1 MTETKTRPLIDIK
14 TINLNASFRRLF
26 YDFRMEKI
34 KSLFNK
40 DHMVKR
46 ILMSVFGVLI
56 CGIAVG
62 FFKRAMFGV
71 DPFQSFMAGLHN
83 VIPIN
88 FGTLYV
94 IVNVIMLLFS
104 LIFDRHYIGL
114 ATFINL
120 FLIGYI
126 AEFSLKTLESFFPD
140 LSLLGRSVCLIIG
153 ILIICIAASFYMTA
167 DIGVS
172 TYDAV
177 ALIITNTWHIGK
189 FKYVRIITDCVCVAL
204 GVALYFLSG
213 APVSGIGAV
222 IGAGTIITAF
232 FMGPLVDL
240 FANKLAKPFLYG
252 KAQEE
257 K

>member
-1 MTETKTRPLIDIK
+1 
-14 TINLNASFRRLF
+14 
-26 YDFRMEKI
+26 MEKL
-34 KSLFNK
+34 KSFFNK

-46 ILMSVFGVLI
+46 ILMSIFGVLI
-56 CGIAVG
+56 CGVAVG

-71 DPFQSFMAGLHN
+71 DPFQSLMSGLDSI
-83 VIPIN
+83 IPID

-94 IVNVIMLLFS
+94 IVNVVMLMFS

-126 AEFSLKTLESFFPD
+126 AESSLNTLEKFFPA
-140 LSLLGRSVCLIIG
+140 LGITGRSVCLIIG
-153 ILIICIAASFYMTA
+153 ILIICVASSFYMTA

-177 ALIITNTWHIGK
+177 ALIISNTWHVGK
-189 FKYVRIITDCVCVAL
+189 FKYVRIVTDVICVIL

-213 APVSGIGAV
+213 SPVSGIGAV
-222 IGAGTIITAF
+222 VGAGTIITAF
-232 FMGPLVDL
+232 FMGPLVDF
-240 FANKLAKPFLYG
+240 FARKLAKPFLYG
-252 KAQEE
+252 KGQEGT
-257 K
+257 

>member
-1 MTETKTRPLIDIK
+1 M
-14 TINLNASFRRLF
+14 SFSGVCSMIIPMDKL
-26 YDFRMEKI
+26 
-34 KSLFNK
+34 KSIFKK

-71 DPFQSFMAGLHN
+71 DPFQSLMAGLDC

-94 IVNVIMLLFS
+94 IVNVVMLLFS

-126 AEFSLKTLESFFPD
+126 AEFSLKTLENFFPA
-140 LSLLGRSVCLIIG
+140 LGLVGRSVCLLIG
-153 ILIICIAASFYMTA
+153 ILIICVASSFYMTA

-177 ALIITNTWHIGK
+177 ALIISNTWHIWK

-204 GVALYFLSG
+204 GVGLYFLSG
-213 APVSGIGAV
+213 GKLDGIGAV

-232 FMGPLVDL
+232 FMGPLVDF

>member
-1 MTETKTRPLIDIK
+1 MPPPRH
-14 TINLNASFRRLF
+14 LF
-26 YDFRMEKI
+26 YDFPMNGLKAI
-34 KSLFNK
+34 FKK
-40 DHMVKR
+40 DYMVKR

-56 CGIAVG
+56 CGVAVG
-62 FFKRAMFGV
+62 FLKCAMFGV
-71 DPFQSFMAGLHN
+71 DPFQSLMAGLDCI
-83 VIPIN
+83 IPIS

-126 AEFSLKTLESFFPD
+126 AEFSLNTLEKFFPD
-140 LSLLGRSVCLIIG
+140 LGIPGRSVCLIIG
-153 ILIICIAASFYMTA
+153 ILIICVASSFYMTA

-177 ALIITNTWHIGK
+177 ALIISNTWHVGK
-189 FKYVRIITDCVCVAL
+189 FKYVRIITDVVCVIL
-204 GVALYFLSG
+204 GVSLYFLSG
-213 APVSGIGAV
+213 ASVSGIGAV

-232 FMGPLVDL
+232 FMGPLVDF
-240 FANKLAKPFLYG
+240 FARKLARPFLYG
-252 KAQEE
+252 KAPAE

>member
-1 MTETKTRPLIDIK
+1 MFYDCPMNKTKTFFK
-14 TINLNASFRRLF
+14 
-26 YDFRMEKI
+26 
-34 KSLFNK
+34 K

-46 ILMSVFGVLI
+46 ILMSIFGVLI
-56 CGIAVG
+56 CGVAVG

-71 DPFQSFMAGLHN
+71 DPFQSLMAGLDC
-83 VIPIN
+83 VIPIS

-126 AEFSLKTLESFFPD
+126 AEFSLKMLENFFPT
-140 LSLLGRSVCLIIG
+140 LGIPGRSICLIIG
-153 ILIICIAASFYMTA
+153 ILIICVASSFYMTA

-177 ALIITNTWHIGK
+177 ALIISNTWHIGK
-189 FKYVRIITDCVCVAL
+189 FKYVRIVTDVVCVIL

-213 APVSGIGAV
+213 GTVSGIGAV

-232 FMGPLVDL
+232 FMGPLVDF
-240 FANKLAKPFLYG
+240 FAGKLAKPFLYG
-252 KAQEE
+252 KASAG

>member
-1 MTETKTRPLIDIK
+1 
-14 TINLNASFRRLF
+14 
-26 YDFRMEKI
+26 MEKL
-34 KSLFNK
+34 KSFFNK

-46 ILMSVFGVLI
+46 ILMSIFGVLI
-56 CGIAVG
+56 CGVAVG

-71 DPFQSFMAGLHN
+71 DPFQSLMSGLDSI
-83 VIPIN
+83 IPID

-94 IVNVIMLLFS
+94 IVNVVMLVFS

-126 AEFSLKTLESFFPD
+126 AEFSLNTLEKFFPA
-140 LSLLGRSVCLIIG
+140 LGIPGRSVCLIIG
-153 ILIICIAASFYMTA
+153 ILIICVASSFYMTA

-177 ALIITNTWHIGK
+177 ALIISNTWHVGK
-189 FKYVRIITDCVCVAL
+189 FKYVRIVTDVICVIL

-213 APVSGIGAV
+213 SPVSGIGAV
-222 IGAGTIITAF
+222 VGAGTIITAF
-232 FMGPLVDL
+232 FMGPLVDF
-240 FANKLAKPFLYG
+240 FARKLAKPFLYG
-252 KAQEE
+252 KGQEGT
-257 K
+257 

>member
-1 MTETKTRPLIDIK
+1 MNKLQ
-14 TINLNASFRRLF
+14 SFF
-26 YDFRMEKI
+26 K
-34 KSLFNK
+34 K

-46 ILMSVFGVLI
+46 ILMSIFGVLI
-56 CGIAVG
+56 CGVAVG

-71 DPFQSFMAGLHN
+71 DPFQSLMAGLDSI
-83 VIPIN
+83 IPIN

-126 AEFSLKTLESFFPD
+126 AEFSLNTLEKFFPD
-140 LSLLGRSVCLIIG
+140 LGLPGRAVCLVIG
-153 ILIICIAASFYMTA
+153 ILIICVASSFYMTA

-177 ALIITNTWHIGK
+177 ALIISNTWHIGK
-189 FKYVRIITDCVCVAL
+189 FKYVRIVTDVICVIL

-222 IGAGTIITAF
+222 IGAGTVITAF
-232 FMGPLVDL
+232 FMGPLVDF
-240 FANKLAKPFLYG
+240 FAGKLAKPFLYG
-252 KAQEE
+252 KNQTAN
-257 K
+257 

>member
-1 MTETKTRPLIDIK
+1 
-14 TINLNASFRRLF
+14 
-26 YDFRMEKI
+26 MEKL
-34 KSLFNK
+34 KSFFNK

-46 ILMSVFGVLI
+46 ILMSIFGVLI
-56 CGIAVG
+56 CGVAVG

-71 DPFQSFMAGLHN
+71 DPFQSLMSGLDSI
-83 VIPIN
+83 IPID

-94 IVNVIMLLFS
+94 IVNVVMLLFS

-126 AEFSLKTLESFFPD
+126 AEFSLNTLKNFFPA
-140 LSLLGRSVCLIIG
+140 LGIPGRSVCLIIG
-153 ILIICIAASFYMTA
+153 ILIICVASSFYMTA

-177 ALIITNTWHIGK
+177 ALIISNTWHIGK
-189 FKYVRIITDCVCVAL
+189 FKYVRIVTDVICVIL

-213 APVSGIGAV
+213 SPVSGIGAV

-232 FMGPLVDL
+232 FMGPLVDF
-240 FANKLAKPFLYG
+240 FARKLAKPFLYG
-252 KAQEE
+252 KGQEGT
-257 K
+257 

>member
-1 MTETKTRPLIDIK
+1 
-14 TINLNASFRRLF
+14 
-26 YDFRMEKI
+26 MEKL
-34 KSLFNK
+34 KSFFNK

-46 ILMSVFGVLI
+46 ILMSIFGVLI
-56 CGIAVG
+56 CGVAVG

-71 DPFQSFMAGLHN
+71 DPFQSLMSGLDSI
-83 VIPIN
+83 IPID

-94 IVNVIMLLFS
+94 IVNVVMLLFS

-126 AEFSLKTLESFFPD
+126 AEFSLNTLEKFFPA
-140 LSLLGRSVCLIIG
+140 LGIPGRSVCLIIG
-153 ILIICIAASFYMTA
+153 ILIICVASSFYMTA

-177 ALIITNTWHIGK
+177 ALIISNTWHIGK
-189 FKYVRIITDCVCVAL
+189 FKYVRIVTDVICVIL

-213 APVSGIGAV
+213 SPVSGIGAV
-222 IGAGTIITAF
+222 VGAGTIITAF
-232 FMGPLVDL
+232 FMGPLVDF
-240 FANKLAKPFLYG
+240 FARKLAKPFLYG
-252 KAQEE
+252 KGQEGT
-257 K
+257 

>member
-1 MTETKTRPLIDIK
+1 M
-14 TINLNASFRRLF
+14 F
-26 YDFRMEKI
+26 YDCPMN
-34 KSLFNK
+34 KSKNIFKK

-46 ILMSVFGVLI
+46 ILMSIFGVLI

-71 DPFQSFMAGLHN
+71 DPFQSLMAGLDT
-83 VIPIN
+83 VIPIS

-126 AEFSLKTLESFFPD
+126 AEFSLKTLENFFPD
-140 LSLLGRSVCLIIG
+140 LGLIGRAVCLIIG
-153 ILIICIAASFYMTA
+153 ILIICVASSFYMTA

-177 ALIITNTWHIGK
+177 ALIISNTWKKGK
-189 FKYVRIITDCVCVAL
+189 FKYVRIITDVICVIL
-204 GVALYFLSG
+204 GVGLYFLSG
-213 APVSGIGAV
+213 ATIDGIGAV

-232 FMGPLVDL
+232 FMGPLVDF

-252 KAQEE
+252 KGQAA

>member
-1 MTETKTRPLIDIK
+1 
-14 TINLNASFRRLF
+14 
-26 YDFRMEKI
+26 MEKI
-34 KSLFNK
+34 KSFFNK

-46 ILMSVFGVLI
+46 ILMSIFGVLI
-56 CGIAVG
+56 CGVAVG

-71 DPFQSFMAGLHN
+71 DPFQSLMSGLDSI
-83 VIPIN
+83 IPID

-94 IVNVIMLLFS
+94 IVNVVMLLFS

-126 AEFSLKTLESFFPD
+126 AEFSLNTLEKFFPA
-140 LSLLGRSVCLIIG
+140 LGIPGRSVCLIIG
-153 ILIICIAASFYMTA
+153 ILIICVASSFYMTA

-177 ALIITNTWHIGK
+177 ALIISNTWHVGK
-189 FKYVRIITDCVCVAL
+189 FKYVRIVTDVICVIL
-204 GVALYFLSG
+204 GVILYVLSG

-222 IGAGTIITAF
+222 VGAGTIITAF
-232 FMGPLVDL
+232 FMGPLVDF
-240 FANKLAKPFLYG
+240 FARKLAKPFLYG
-252 KAQEE
+252 KGQEGT
-257 K
+257 

>member
-1 MTETKTRPLIDIK
+1 
-14 TINLNASFRRLF
+14 
-26 YDFRMEKI
+26 MEKL
-34 KSLFNK
+34 KSFFNK

-46 ILMSVFGVLI
+46 ILMSIFGVLI
-56 CGIAVG
+56 CGVAVG

-71 DPFQSFMAGLHN
+71 DPFQSLMSGLDSI
-83 VIPIN
+83 IPID

-94 IVNVIMLLFS
+94 IVNVVMLLFS

-126 AEFSLKTLESFFPD
+126 AEFSLNTLEKFFPA
-140 LSLLGRSVCLIIG
+140 LEIPGRSVCLIIG
-153 ILIICIAASFYMTA
+153 ILIICVASSFYMTA

-177 ALIITNTWHIGK
+177 ALIISNTWHIGK
-189 FKYVRIITDCVCVAL
+189 FKYVRIVTDVICVIL

-213 APVSGIGAV
+213 SPVSGIGAV
-222 IGAGTIITAF
+222 VGAGTIITAF
-232 FMGPLVDL
+232 FMGPLVDF
-240 FANKLAKPFLYG
+240 FARKLAKPFLYG
-252 KAQEE
+252 KGQEGT
-257 K
+257 

>member
-1 MTETKTRPLIDIK
+1 MLCNIIFPMSKLDNIFK
-14 TINLNASFRRLF
+14 
-26 YDFRMEKI
+26 
-34 KSLFNK
+34 K

-46 ILMSVFGVLI
+46 ILMSIFGVLV
-56 CGIAVG
+56 CGVAVG

-71 DPFQSFMAGLHN
+71 DPFQSLMAGLDL
-83 VIPIN
+83 VIPIG

-120 FLIGYI
+120 FLIGYV
-126 AEFSLKTLESFFPD
+126 AEFSLGRLEAFFPD
-140 LSLLGRSVCLIIG
+140 LGIAGRAVCLLIG
-153 ILIICIAASFYMTA
+153 IAVICVASSFYMTA

-177 ALIITNTWHIGK
+177 ALIISNTWRKGK
-189 FKYVRIITDCVCVAL
+189 FKYVRIITDLVCVIS
-204 GVALYFLSG
+204 GVGLFFLSG
-213 APVSGIGAV
+213 ASIDGIGAV
-222 IGAGTIITAF
+222 IGVGTIITAF
-232 FMGPLVDL
+232 FMGPLVDF

-252 KAQEE
+252 KE
-257 K
+257 KASESSGL

>member
-1 MTETKTRPLIDIK
+1 M
-14 TINLNASFRRLF
+14 N
-26 YDFRMEKI
+26 KI
-34 KSLFNK
+34 TSVFKK

-46 ILMSVFGVLI
+46 ILMSIFGVLI
-56 CGIAVG
+56 CGVAVG

-71 DPFQSFMAGLHN
+71 DPFQSLMAGLDS

-94 IVNVIMLLFS
+94 IVNMIMLLFS

-126 AEFSLKTLESFFPD
+126 AEFSLNMLEKIFPD
-140 LSLLGRSVCLIIG
+140 PGIPDRSVCLIIG
-153 ILIICIAASFYMTA
+153 ILIICVASSFYMTA

-177 ALIITNTWHIGK
+177 ALIISNTWHVGK
-189 FKYVRIITDCVCVAL
+189 FKYVRIVTDVICVVL

-222 IGAGTIITAF
+222 IGAGTVITAF

-240 FANKLAKPFLYG
+240 FAEKLAKPFLYG
-252 KAQEE
+252 KSRANT
-257 K
+257 

>member
-1 MTETKTRPLIDIK
+1 
-14 TINLNASFRRLF
+14 
-26 YDFRMEKI
+26 MEKL
-34 KSLFNK
+34 KSFFNK

-46 ILMSVFGVLI
+46 ILMSIFGVLI
-56 CGIAVG
+56 CGVAVG

-71 DPFQSFMAGLHN
+71 DPFQSLMSGLDSI
-83 VIPIN
+83 IPID

-94 IVNVIMLLFS
+94 IVNVVMLLFS

-126 AEFSLKTLESFFPD
+126 AEFSLNTLEKFFPA
-140 LSLLGRSVCLIIG
+140 LGIPGRSVCLIIG
-153 ILIICIAASFYMTA
+153 ILIICVASSFYMTA

-177 ALIITNTWHIGK
+177 ALIISNTWHIGK
-189 FKYVRIITDCVCVAL
+189 FKYVRIVTDVICVIL
-204 GVALYFLSG
+204 GVMLYFLSG

-222 IGAGTIITAF
+222 VGAGTIITAF
-232 FMGPLVDL
+232 FMGPLVDF
-240 FANKLAKPFLYG
+240 FARKLAKPFLYG
-252 KAQEE
+252 KGQEGA
-257 K
+257 

>member
-1 MTETKTRPLIDIK
+1 MIIPMDKLK
-14 TINLNASFRRLF
+14 SFF
-26 YDFRMEKI
+26 K
-34 KSLFNK
+34 K

-56 CGIAVG
+56 CGVAVG

-71 DPFQSFMAGLHN
+71 DPFQSLMAGLDH
-83 VIPIN
+83 VIPID

-94 IVNVIMLLFS
+94 IVNVVMLLFS

-120 FLIGYI
+120 LLIGYI
-126 AEFSLKTLESFFPD
+126 ADFSLKTLENLFPA
-140 LSLLGRSVCLIIG
+140 LGIPGRSVCLIIG
-153 ILIICIAASFYMTA
+153 ILIICVASSFYMTA

-177 ALIITNTWHIGK
+177 ALIISNTWHVGK
-189 FKYVRIITDCVCVAL
+189 FKYVRIITDVVCVII
-204 GVALYFLSG
+204 GVVLYFLSG

-222 IGAGTIITAF
+222 VGAGTIITAF
-232 FMGPLVDL
+232 FMGPLVDF
-240 FANKLAKPFLYG
+240 FARKLAKPFLYG
-252 KAQEE
+252 KTQEE
-257 K
+257 A

>member
-1 MTETKTRPLIDIK
+1 MIIPMDKLK
-14 TINLNASFRRLF
+14 SFF
-26 YDFRMEKI
+26 K
-34 KSLFNK
+34 K

-56 CGIAVG
+56 CGVAVG

-71 DPFQSFMAGLHN
+71 DPFQSLMAGLDH
-83 VIPIN
+83 VIPID

-94 IVNVIMLLFS
+94 IVNVVMLLFS

-120 FLIGYI
+120 LLIGYI
-126 AEFSLKTLESFFPD
+126 ADFSLKTLENFFPA
-140 LSLLGRSVCLIIG
+140 LGIPGRSVCLIIG
-153 ILIICIAASFYMTA
+153 ILIICVASSFYMTA

-177 ALIITNTWHIGK
+177 ALIISNTWHIGK
-189 FKYVRIITDCVCVAL
+189 FKYVRIITDVVCVII
-204 GVALYFLSG
+204 GVVLYFLSG

-222 IGAGTIITAF
+222 VGAGTIITAF
-232 FMGPLVDL
+232 FMGPLVDF
-240 FANKLAKPFLYG
+240 FARKLAKPFLYG
-252 KAQEE
+252 KTQEE
-257 K
+257 A

>member
-1 MTETKTRPLIDIK
+1 
-14 TINLNASFRRLF
+14 
-26 YDFRMEKI
+26 MEKL
-34 KSLFNK
+34 KSFFNK

-46 ILMSVFGVLI
+46 ILMSIFGVLI
-56 CGIAVG
+56 CGVAVG

-71 DPFQSFMAGLHN
+71 DPFQSLMSGLDSI
-83 VIPIN
+83 IPID

-94 IVNVIMLLFS
+94 IVNVVMLLFS

-126 AEFSLKTLESFFPD
+126 AEFSLNTLEKFFPA
-140 LSLLGRSVCLIIG
+140 LGIPGRSVCLIIG
-153 ILIICIAASFYMTA
+153 ILIICVASSFYMTA

-177 ALIITNTWHIGK
+177 ALIISNTWHIGK
-189 FKYVRIITDCVCVAL
+189 FKYVRIVTDVICVIL
-204 GVALYFLSG
+204 GVMLYFLSG

-222 IGAGTIITAF
+222 VGAGTIITAF
-232 FMGPLVDL
+232 FMGPLVDF
-240 FANKLAKPFLYG
+240 FARKLAKPFLYG
-252 KAQEE
+252 KGQEGT
-257 K
+257 

>member
-1 MTETKTRPLIDIK
+1 
-14 TINLNASFRRLF
+14 
-26 YDFRMEKI
+26 MEKL
-34 KSLFNK
+34 KSFFKK

-46 ILMSVFGVLI
+46 ILMSIFGVLI
-56 CGIAVG
+56 CGVAVG

-71 DPFQSFMAGLHN
+71 DPFQSLMSGLDSI
-83 VIPIN
+83 IPID

-94 IVNVIMLLFS
+94 IVNVVMLLFS

-126 AEFSLKTLESFFPD
+126 AEFSLNTLKNFFPA
-140 LSLLGRSVCLIIG
+140 LGIPGRSVCLIIG
-153 ILIICIAASFYMTA
+153 ILIICVASSFYMTA

-177 ALIITNTWHIGK
+177 ALIISNTWHIGK
-189 FKYVRIITDCVCVAL
+189 FKYVRIVTDVICVIL

-213 APVSGIGAV
+213 SPLSGIGAV
-222 IGAGTIITAF
+222 VGAGTIITAF
-232 FMGPLVDL
+232 FMGPLVDF
-240 FANKLAKPFLYG
+240 FARKLAKPFLYG
-252 KAQEE
+252 KGQEGA
-257 K
+257 

>member
-1 MTETKTRPLIDIK
+1 
-14 TINLNASFRRLF
+14 
-26 YDFRMEKI
+26 MEKI
-34 KSLFNK
+34 KSFFKK

-46 ILMSVFGVLI
+46 ILMSIFGVLI
-56 CGIAVG
+56 CGVAVG

-71 DPFQSFMAGLHN
+71 DPFQSLMSGLDSI
-83 VIPIN
+83 IPID

-94 IVNVIMLLFS
+94 IVNVVMLLFS

-126 AEFSLKTLESFFPD
+126 AEFSLNTLEKFFPA
-140 LSLLGRSVCLIIG
+140 LGIPGRSVCLIIG
-153 ILIICIAASFYMTA
+153 ILIICVASSFYMTA

-177 ALIITNTWHIGK
+177 ALIISNTWHVGK
-189 FKYVRIITDCVCVAL
+189 FKYVRIVTDVICVIL

-213 APVSGIGAV
+213 SPVSGIGAV
-222 IGAGTIITAF
+222 VGAGTIITAF
-232 FMGPLVDL
+232 FMGPLVDF
-240 FANKLAKPFLYG
+240 FARKLAKPFLYG
-252 KAQEE
+252 KGQEGT
-257 K
+257 

>member
-1 MTETKTRPLIDIK
+1 
-14 TINLNASFRRLF
+14 
-26 YDFRMEKI
+26 MEKL
-34 KSLFNK
+34 KSFFNK

-46 ILMSVFGVLI
+46 ILMSIFGVLI
-56 CGIAVG
+56 CGVAVG

-71 DPFQSFMAGLHN
+71 DPFQSLMSGLDSI
-83 VIPIN
+83 IPID

-94 IVNVIMLLFS
+94 IVNVVMLLFS

-126 AEFSLKTLESFFPD
+126 AEFSLNTLEKFFPA
-140 LSLLGRSVCLIIG
+140 LGIPGRSVCLIIG
-153 ILIICIAASFYMTA
+153 ILIICVASSFYMTA

-177 ALIITNTWHIGK
+177 ALIISNTWHVGK
-189 FKYVRIITDCVCVAL
+189 FKYVRIVTDVICVIL
-204 GVALYFLSG
+204 GVILYFLSG

-222 IGAGTIITAF
+222 VGAGTIITAF
-232 FMGPLVDL
+232 FMGPLVDF
-240 FANKLAKPFLYG
+240 FARKLAKPFLYG
-252 KAQEE
+252 KGQECT
-257 K
+257 

>member
-1 MTETKTRPLIDIK
+1 
-14 TINLNASFRRLF
+14 
-26 YDFRMEKI
+26 MEKL
-34 KSLFNK
+34 KSFFNK

-46 ILMSVFGVLI
+46 ILMSIFGVLI
-56 CGIAVG
+56 CGVAVG

-71 DPFQSFMAGLHN
+71 DPFQSLMSGLDSI
-83 VIPIN
+83 IPID

-94 IVNVIMLLFS
+94 IVNVVMLLFS

-126 AEFSLKTLESFFPD
+126 AEFSLNTLKNFFPA
-140 LSLLGRSVCLIIG
+140 LGIPGRSVCLIIG
-153 ILIICIAASFYMTA
+153 ILIICVASSFYMTA

-177 ALIITNTWHIGK
+177 ALIISNTWHIGK
-189 FKYVRIITDCVCVAL
+189 FKYVRIVTDVICVIL
-204 GVALYFLSG
+204 GVMLYFLSG

-222 IGAGTIITAF
+222 VGAGTIITAF
-232 FMGPLVDL
+232 FMGPLVDF
-240 FANKLAKPFLYG
+240 FARKLAKPFLYG
-252 KAQEE
+252 KGQEGT
-257 K
+257 

>member
-1 MTETKTRPLIDIK
+1 
-14 TINLNASFRRLF
+14 
-26 YDFRMEKI
+26 MEKL
-34 KSLFNK
+34 KSFFNK

-46 ILMSVFGVLI
+46 ILMSIFGVLI
-56 CGIAVG
+56 CGVAVG

-71 DPFQSFMAGLHN
+71 DPFQSLMSGLDSI
-83 VIPIN
+83 IPID

-94 IVNVIMLLFS
+94 IVNVVMLLFS

-126 AEFSLKTLESFFPD
+126 AEFSLNSLEKFFPA
-140 LSLLGRSVCLIIG
+140 LGIPGRSVCLIIG
-153 ILIICIAASFYMTA
+153 ILIICVASSFYMTA

-177 ALIITNTWHIGK
+177 ALIISNTWHIGK
-189 FKYVRIITDCVCVAL
+189 FKYVRIVTDVICVIL

-213 APVSGIGAV
+213 SPVSGIGAV
-222 IGAGTIITAF
+222 VGAGTIITAF
-232 FMGPLVDL
+232 FMGPLVDF
-240 FANKLAKPFLYG
+240 FARKLAKPFLYG
-252 KAQEE
+252 KGQEGT
-257 K
+257 

>member
-1 MTETKTRPLIDIK
+1 
-14 TINLNASFRRLF
+14 
-26 YDFRMEKI
+26 MEKL
-34 KSLFNK
+34 KSFFNK

-46 ILMSVFGVLI
+46 ILMSIFGVLI
-56 CGIAVG
+56 CGVAVG

-71 DPFQSFMAGLHN
+71 DPFQSLMSGLDSI
-83 VIPIN
+83 IPID

-94 IVNVIMLLFS
+94 IVNVVMLLFS

-126 AEFSLKTLESFFPD
+126 AEFSLNSLEKFFPA
-140 LSLLGRSVCLIIG
+140 LGIPGRSVCLIIG
-153 ILIICIAASFYMTA
+153 ILIICVASSFYMTA

-177 ALIITNTWHIGK
+177 ALIISNTWHVGK
-189 FKYVRIITDCVCVAL
+189 FKYVRIVTDVICVIL

-213 APVSGIGAV
+213 SPVSGIGAV
-222 IGAGTIITAF
+222 VGAGTIITAF
-232 FMGPLVDL
+232 FMGPLVDF
-240 FANKLAKPFLYG
+240 FARKLAKPFLYG
-252 KAQEE
+252 KGQEGT
-257 K
+257 

>member
-1 MTETKTRPLIDIK
+1 MYQGICSNISPWK
-14 TINLNASFRRLF
+14 
-26 YDFRMEKI
+26 KI
-34 KSLFNK
+34 KSFFNK

-46 ILMSVFGVLI
+46 ILMSIFGVLI
-56 CGIAVG
+56 CGVAVG

-71 DPFQSFMAGLHN
+71 DPFQSLMSGLDSI
-83 VIPIN
+83 IPID

-94 IVNVIMLLFS
+94 IVNVVMLLFS

-126 AEFSLKTLESFFPD
+126 AEFSLNTLEKFFPA
-140 LSLLGRSVCLIIG
+140 LGIPGRSVCLIIG
-153 ILIICIAASFYMTA
+153 ILIICVASSFYMTA

-177 ALIITNTWHIGK
+177 ALIISNTWHVGK
-189 FKYVRIITDCVCVAL
+189 FKYVRIVTDVICVIL

-213 APVSGIGAV
+213 SPVSGIGAV
-222 IGAGTIITAF
+222 VGAGTIITAF
-232 FMGPLVDL
+232 FMGPLVDF
-240 FANKLAKPFLYG
+240 FARKLAKPFLYG
-252 KAQEE
+252 KGQEGT
-257 K
+257 

>member
-1 MTETKTRPLIDIK
+1 MSKLSSIFK
-14 TINLNASFRRLF
+14 
-26 YDFRMEKI
+26 
-34 KSLFNK
+34 K

-46 ILMSVFGVLI
+46 ILMSIFGVLI
-56 CGIAVG
+56 CGVAVG

-71 DPFQSFMAGLHN
+71 DPFQSLMAGLDS

-94 IVNVIMLLFS
+94 IVNMVLLLFS

-126 AEFSLKTLESFFPD
+126 AEFSLNTLEKFFPD
-140 LSLLGRSVCLIIG
+140 LGIPGRAVCLIIG
-153 ILIICIAASFYMTA
+153 ILIICVASSFYMTA

-177 ALIITNTWHIGK
+177 ALIISNTWHVGK
-189 FKYVRIITDCVCVAL
+189 FKYVRIVTDVICVIL

-240 FANKLAKPFLYG
+240 FARKLAKPFLYG
-252 KAQEE
+252 KNQANS
-257 K
+257 